1 MQYHLGVQSKVIKGF
16 LNASPNEVTLPCLI
30 AGVALI
36 AGMGWG
42 GGGSLLGLSLRKVEH
57 SKVKSVVESISI

>member
-36 AGMGWG
+36 AGMGG
-42 GGGSLLGLSLRKVEH
+42 GASLLGLSLRKVEH

>member
-1 MQYHLGVQSKVIKGF
+1 MMQYHLGVQSKVIKGF

-36 AGMGWG
+36 AGMG
-42 GGGSLLGLSLRKVEH
+42 LKFV
-57 SKVKSVVESISI
+57 